1 MTILKL
7 ALFHCAMCAMLLL
20 FAPVVFAD
28 ALVKP
33 LPTPDAAKFPSDVA
47 KELAVA
53 RTEFDKARVGMVG
66 DELAQT
72 YARMGAV
79 YARVGYNDGAAVAFY
94 DASQLSPKDS
104 RWLYLRGVIAR
115 AQKLDAD
122 ARADYEAALALDQNY
137 LPIRYRLAE
146 TLVDLGDLDG
156 ARKLLQAAVPAHKD
170 QAALFAMLG
179 RIELHQ
185 KRYAEAI
192 GNLNTALKLEP
203 QANALHK
210 DLADAYS
217 GQGNAQQ
224 AKDALAGAGPN
235 EPSIAD
241 PLVTGMYG
249 STPQV
254 SGTLLQQAQQLL
266 AQGQLAP
273 ARAKV
278 GEALT
283 SQADDVDALALAA
296 RIDALT
302 GKRVAA
308 QDEASRALKLKPDS
322 ASANLSQGMVYEF
335 AGDEANA
342 YTFYQR
348 AAHANPKLADAQLLL
363 GNAQMRGTHYAEAA
377 EHYRQLAAIAP
388 DNIEATGRLVAA
400 QVAAGR
406 CGDALAHVNNLLAK
420 RAQDGHL
427 MQIFVR
433 LASTCAAAKPAERS
447 MALDYARALYK
458 QRPDAGD
465 SAALALAFA
474 AQGKFDEAQKSQAEA
489 IYEAVRAGNTP
500 LAQMYRSTMRQ
511 FVAKQLPDRPWPTE
525 HPYFKPERLAPAPA
539 K

>member
-1 MTILKL
+1 MTILKPL
-7 ALFHCAMCAMLLL
+7 LFRCAACALLL
-20 FAPVVFAD
+20 LSAPVVFAD

-33 LPTPDAAKFPSDVA
+33 LPTPDATKFPSDVA
-47 KELAVA
+47 QELAAA

-66 DELAQT
+66 DELAET
-72 YARMGAV
+72 YAKMGAV

-137 LPIRYRLAE
+137 SPIRYRLAE

-156 ARKLLQAAVPAHKD
+156 AHKLLQAAVSAHKD

-192 GNLNTALKLEP
+192 GDLNTALKLEP

-210 DLADAYS
+210 DLADAYN

-273 ARAKV
+273 ARTKV

-363 GNAQMRGTHYAEAA
+363 GNAQMRSTHYAEAA

-511 FVAKQLPDRPWPTE
+511 FVAKQLPDRPWPAE